1 MKFTDIHN
9 HALFATDDGP
19 KSEKDMF
26 ALIDEIYKDN
36 IRHLC
41 LTPHFHPGYFG
52 ENGKRAR
59 RAFEILKKYA
69 QDKYPD
75 LSVYTGNELRYN
87 RGCENWIK
95 EGVCNTLNGSQYVLI
110 DFSEN
115 QPVEDIVNGTNRILN
130 AGYVPILAHVERY
143 RRIPRNMEIVRE
155 LKDNGVIIQI
165 DAQSFTGVFGLFSK
179 YRCKRLL
186 DIHLVDV
193 VATDSHGSKRRP
205 PSMTQSYEYIK
216 NNYGEKYAKCICCT
230 NPLDI
235 LNDKNIGRN

>member
-1 MKFTDIHN
+1 MIFADIHN

-19 KSEKDMF
+19 KSEKDMY

-59 RAFEILKKYA
+59 RAFAVLEAYIKE
-69 QDKYPD
+69 KYPD
-75 LSVYTGNELRYN
+75 LVIYKGNELRYN
-87 RGCENWIK
+87 RGCENWVK
-95 EGVCNTLNGSQYVLI
+95 EGMCNTINGTQYLLV

-115 QPVEDIVNGTNRILN
+115 ERAEDIVNGTNRILN

-143 RRIPRNMEIVRE
+143 RRIPRNMEMVME
-155 LKDNGVIIQI
+155 LKGNGVIVQI
-165 DAQSFTGVFGLFSK
+165 DSQSVTGMFGLFSK
-179 YRCKRLL
+179 LRSKKLL
-186 DIHLVDV
+186 DLHLVDV
-193 VATDSHGSKRRP
+193 VATDSHGTKRRA

-216 NNYGEKYAKCICCT
+216 KNYGEEYAELICSV
-230 NPLDI
+230 NPLAI
-235 LNDKNIGRN
+235 LNDKYIGRN